1 MTWSQIF
8 KETAKSILGVVAIV
22 VIVTSFAIIMGGCSS
37 AGEITDHMG
46 DTGDNIED
54 VVRSGEEIVQ
64 EAGEAAEEAKE
75 TGQKFRSLRSKE
87 LTLELAKG
95 SALENLQVR
104 VRPAGANKHKTIPA
118 GGFVRYGLD
127 ASRFVESSNFTIYT
141 EINGEGRGVK
151 VRQEYRNDRQ
161 DGPAELL
168 VLTKVGESH
177 FAWLPPSE
185 RDDDETIIYDGY

>member
-22 VIVTSFAIIMGGCSS
+22 AIVISFGVLMMGCSS

-75 TGQKFRSLRSKE
+75 TGKKLRSLRSKKF
-87 LTLELAKG
+87 TLELAKG
-95 SALENLQVR
+95 SSLENVRVR
-104 VRPAGANKHKTIPA
+104 VRPAGANKHKVIPA
-118 GGFVRYGLD
+118 GGYARYGLD
-127 ASRFVESSNFTIYT
+127 VTRFAESANFSIYT
-141 EINGEGRGVK
+141 ELNGEGRAIK
-151 VRQEYRNDRQ
+151 VRQEYRSDRQ
-161 DGPAELL
+161 NGPAELL
-168 VLTKVGESH
+168 VLTKVGESR

-185 RDDDETIIYDGY
+185 RDDDETIIYDGH